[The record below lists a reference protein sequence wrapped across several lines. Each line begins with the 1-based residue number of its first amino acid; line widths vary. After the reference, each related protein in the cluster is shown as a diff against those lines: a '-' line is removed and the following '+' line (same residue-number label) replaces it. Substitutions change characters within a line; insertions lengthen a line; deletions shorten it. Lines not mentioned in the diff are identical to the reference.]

1 MLPPQVIHSI
11 GRYEIKSL
19 IGAGGMG
26 TLYLARDTNPN
37 TYRLVALKLLNANLD
52 SEDLRERF
60 GREARSLAALNH
72 SNVVNIYDSG
82 EYQYSPYIVMEYVR
96 GETLAEKIARKA
108 PLSIAQKLKLMSEL
122 CAGLAHA
129 HEAGIIHRDIK
140 PANLMVDHHGRL
152 KLLDFGIAR
161 GEAGMTRFG
170 PQVTQVNVRIGTPGY
185 MSPEQIEG
193 GEIDGRSD
201 LFAVGAVLYELIAY
215 REAFSGTTTR
225 QIENKVLQSQPAP
238 LTSVVPGLD
247 PELESIVNK
256 ALAKDPSDRYQ
267 DAIQLESA
275 LEHVRWRLGLAE
287 STPAGKATPLPGVG
301 IGRKS
306 HESRAETAYQR
317 ARAFYEEQ
325 AREAAKRYC
334 IEALAEEPNHE
345 AARALL
351 HEIDPRAWVAS
362 EAPRESTPVPPPVL
376 TPGRGRSS
384 ASDER
389 TMVSTRARGSAS
401 SGGDEPTML
410 STRARSGQ
418 SYGVNEPTM
427 LGTRVGRGTPQTD
440 AATVVVTHE
449 RSRWRVP
456 PGWQRYVPIV
466 GAVAL
471 VVVTA
476 TVAVFVARWLFAP
489 NAGELAL
496 TVTKPKGGTISAEG
510 INCGSAASDCSTTL
524 KKGATVEFHI
534 EADKGFRFS
543 GFTGDCAPAGRTV
556 MNSPRTCGATFEEDV
571 PVTGGNS
578 PVELLTIAPPSG
590 GTVVAEG
597 IKCGSQGKEC
607 STNRPRGSHLKLAPW
622 ADKGFTFQGF
632 TGDCTQSGEA
642 HMIAPRTCG
651 AMFVAA
657 GATSNLGTGGR
668 SGAGSRGSAG
678 GSDVASGGTAKGG
691 TTTGAPPSGGGS
703 STAGGGSTGGVT
715 PGGSAGRASGGTG
728 GATGGDPGSGT
739 APPPPKSVDDKD
751 AELIAPP
758 KPPPPPAMAD
768 IAKKEIDQLLER
780 YRSAY
785 EARNFEGVQRAFP
798 NVQGAIRDQFKQI
811 KSLKYDFT
819 GAPKYV
825 QLDAF
830 NGTAVVEIGSTQ
842 TTEMPTG
849 KRPPITFVETIDLQK
864 RGADGQWVI
873 NSVRRAQK

>member
-1 MLPPQVIHSI
+1 MPPPQIIHSI

-60 GREARSLAALNH
+60 AREARSLAALNH
-72 SNVVNIYDSG
+72 PNVVNIYDSG
-82 EYQYSPYIVMEYVR
+82 EYNWAPYIVMEYVR

-108 PLSIAQKLKLMSEL
+108 PLSIGQKLKLMTEL

-170 PQVTQVNVRIGTPGY
+170 AQMTQVNVRIGTPGY

-201 LFAVGAVLYELIAY
+201 LFAVAAVLYELIAY

-238 LTSVVPGLD
+238 LASIVPGLD

-256 ALAKDPSDRYQ
+256 ALAKSPNERYQ
-267 DAIQLESA
+267 DANQLESA
-275 LEHVRWRLGLAE
+275 LELVRWRLGLAQ
-287 STPAGKATPLPGVG
+287 STPSGKATPLPGANV
-301 IGRKS
+301 GRKS

-317 ARAFYEEQ
+317 ARAFHEEN

-345 AARALL
+345 AARELL
-351 HEIDPRAWVAS
+351 HEIDPRAWVAT
-362 EAPRESTPVPPPVL
+362 EAVRESTPIPPTEV

-389 TMVSTRARGSAS
+389 TTLSTRARGSAAY
-401 SGGDEPTML
+401 GGEPTML
-410 STRARSGQ
+410 STRARSGP
-418 SYGVNEPTM
+418 SYGNERTL
-427 LGTRVGRGTPQTD
+427 LGTRAGRGTPNTD
-440 AATVVVTHE
+440 GATVLVAQE
-449 RSRWRVP
+449 GSRWRLP
-456 PGWQRYVPIV
+456 AGWQRYVPIV
-466 GAVAL
+466 GAIAL

-476 TVAVFVARWLFAP
+476 TVAVLVARWLFAP
-489 NAGELAL
+489 NAGDIAL
-496 TVTKPKGGTISAEG
+496 TVTKPKGGTISADG
-510 INCGSAASDCSTTL
+510 INCGTAASDCSTTL

-543 GFTGDCAPAGRTV
+543 GFTGDCAPGGRTI

-571 PVTGGNS
+571 PVAAGGNS
-578 PVELLTIAPPSG
+578 PFELLTIAPPAG

-607 STNRPRGSHLKLAPW
+607 SSNRPRGSHLKLLAW

-642 HMIAPRTCG
+642 HMISPRTCG
-651 AMFVAA
+651 AMFVQA
-657 GATSNLGTGGR
+657 GTTSNLGGGGR
-668 SGAGSRGSAG
+668 SGPGSRGSSGSSG
-678 GSDVASGGTAKGG
+678 GSGVASGGSGG
-691 TTTGAPPSGGGS
+691 SGSGGS
-703 STAGGGSTGGVT
+703 SSAGGGSIAGGAA
-715 PGGSAGRASGGTG
+715 GGAGGRSGGTG
-728 GATGGDPGSGT
+728 GDSGGGT
-739 APPPPKSVDDKD
+739 APAPPKSVDDKD
-751 AELIAPP
+751 SEPIAPP
-758 KPPPPPAMAD
+758 KPPPRPAMAD
-768 IAKKEIDQLLER
+768 IAKKDIGELLER

-785 EARNFEGVQRAFP
+785 EARNFEGLQRAYP
-798 NVQGAIRDQFKQI
+798 SVPGAIRDQFKQI
-811 KSLKYDFT
+811 RSLKYDFA
-819 GAPKYV
+819 GAPKFV

-842 TTEMPTG
+842 TAEMPTG

-873 NSVRRAQK
+873 NSVKRAQK

>member
-1 MLPPQVIHSI
+1 MLSPQIIHSI

-72 SNVVNIYDSG
+72 PNVVNIYDSG
-82 EYQYSPYIVMEYVR
+82 EYNWAPYIVMEYVR

-108 PLSIAQKLKLMSEL
+108 PLSIGQKLKLMTEL

-161 GEAGMTRFG
+161 GEVGMTRFG

-238 LTSVVPGLD
+238 LTSIVPGLD
-247 PELESIVNK
+247 PELESIVNR
-256 ALAKDPSDRYQ
+256 ALAKSPSERYQ
-267 DAIQLESA
+267 DANQLESA

-287 STPAGKATPLPGVG
+287 STPSGKATPLPGVNV
-301 IGRKS
+301 GRKS

-317 ARAFYEEQ
+317 ARAFHEEN
-325 AREAAKRYC
+325 ARDAAKRYC

-362 EAPRESTPVPPPVL
+362 EAPRESTPIPPTVQ
-376 TPGRGRSS
+376 TPGRGRSP

-389 TMVSTRARGSAS
+389 TMHSTRGRGSAS
-401 SGGDEPTML
+401 YGDEPTML
-410 STRARSGQ
+410 STGARSGP
-418 SYGVNEPTM
+418 SYSNEPTM
-427 LGTRVGRGTPQTD
+427 LGTRAGRGTPGTD
-440 AATVVVTHE
+440 AATVLVTQE
-449 RSRWRVP
+449 GSRWRFP

-471 VVVTA
+471 VVVSA

-489 NAGELAL
+489 NAGEVAL
-496 TVTKPKGGTISAEG
+496 TVTKPKGGTISADG
-510 INCGSAASDCSTTL
+510 INCGTAASDCSTTL
-524 KKGATVEFHI
+524 KKGATVEFRI

-543 GFTGDCAPAGRTV
+543 GFTGDCAPAGRTI

-578 PVELLTIAPPSG
+578 ALELLTIAPATG

-607 STNRPRGSHLKLAPW
+607 STNRPRGSHLKLVAW

-651 AMFVAA
+651 AMFVQA
-657 GATSNLGTGGR
+657 GAANNLGSGGR
-668 SGAGSRGSAG
+668 SGPGSRGSAG
-678 GSDVASGGTAKGG
+678 GTGVAPGGTGPGG
-691 TTTGAPPSGGGS
+691 TSSGGGS
-703 STAGGGSTGGVT
+703 VTGGGGSTARGGSGGGIA
-715 PGGSAGRASGGTG
+715 PGGGTTG
-728 GATGGDPGSGT
+728 GTGGDPGGGI

-768 IAKKEIDQLLER
+768 LARKEIEGLLER

-798 NVQGAIRDQFKQI
+798 SVPPAIRDQFKQI
-811 KSLKYDFT
+811 KSLKYDFA